1 MTGQRFARQ
10 SGWIKTGL
18 FFGLTGLALMAFSGC
33 VSSGKYEGMV
43 KERDLALEEKAQLHE
58 EKGQLLLIRSNLV
71 GEQARLEK
79 EKSNLISE
87 QARLEEEKSNLVGEQ
102 ARLEE
107 EKSNLISEQERLGLV
122 VAQTEQQKLE
132 AARKA
137 KAAQA
142 EVARQRKVYNNL
154 QATFAK
160 EQQSNQV
167 KIEMMKSGIKVNLAN
182 EILFPSGSSELNKMG
197 MDVLSRAAVDL
208 KESPYQ
214 TVVAGFTDN
223 QQISNKLKVKY
234 PSNWELAAARAAS
247 VVRLLEK
254 EGVAAAQL
262 VAISFGEH
270 RPVASNDTP
279 EGRSKNRRIEIILRP
294 VAVTMD

>member
-1 MTGQRFARQ
+1 MTDQRNNRQ
-10 SGWIKTGL
+10 SGWLKTGV
-18 FFGLTGLALMAFSGC
+18 FFGLTGLALMMFSGC
-33 VSSGKYEGMV
+33 VSSGTFDEMV

-58 EKGQLLLIRSNLV
+58 EKGQLLVDRSNLV

-79 EKSNLISE
+79 ENSNLLSE
-87 QARLEEEKSNLVGEQ
+87 KDRLSSLVTE
-102 ARLEE
+102 
-107 EKSNLISEQERLGLV
+107 
-122 VAQTEQQKLE
+122 TEQQKLE
-132 AARKA
+132 AAMKA
-137 KAAQA
+137 KEAQA
-142 EVARQRKVYNNL
+142 EVDRQQKVYDNL
-154 QATFAK
+154 RSTFAR

-167 KIEMMKSGIKVNLAN
+167 KIEMMKSGVKVNLAN
-182 EILFPSGSSELNKMG
+182 EILFPSGSSELNKTG
-197 MDVLSRAAVDL
+197 VEVLSRAAVEL

-223 QQISNKLKVKY
+223 QQISNKLKAKY

-254 EGVAAAQL
+254 EGVASAQL
-262 VAISFGEH
+262 LAISFGEY

-279 EGRSKNRRIEIILRP
+279 EGRSRNRRIEIILRP